1 MIFLTKKQVDSYTA
15 MQSED
20 NIPIA
25 TRWLL
30 DAVGATGRS
39 AINAVYLV
47 FCPKTTSK
55 GTGFLIKSGH
65 IITNWHVIKD
75 CSAADIFAVSCVNET
90 ISFRS
95 VLLDENQDLAILEPT
110 KQLEGGLDV
119 IDKQLEVGT
128 KVSTWGH
135 PLGYSG
141 PNPVLCVGYLAGFRD
156 HRKDEISPA
165 IKHYVINAAFNPGN
179 SGGPLLVSGDDK
191 VIGVVV
197 AKHAPITRLLASAI
211 EALSK
216 NPSGVVFTATDE
228 KGNNQQFVESQVV
241 AMVLNYFR
249 DMTQVVIGE
258 AIVGSELIAFLK
270 ANNINP

>member
-1 MIFLTKKQVDSYTA
+1 MTNNS
-15 MQSED
+15 
-20 NIPIA
+20 IPIS
-25 TRWLL
+25 TQWLL
-30 DAVGATGRS
+30 DTVGEIGRS
-39 AINAVYLV
+39 AISSVCLIV
-47 FCPKTTSK
+47 CPETGRK

-65 IITNWHVIKD
+65 VITNWHVIEN
-75 CSAADIFAVSCVNET
+75 CEATEVFA
-90 ISFRS
+90 
-95 VLLDENQDLAILEPT
+95 LLSDGREILFQNMLSDENRDLGILEPT
-110 KQLEGGLDV
+110 KPLGKGLEV
-119 IDKQLEVGT
+119 IDQRVEVGT

-141 PNPVLCVGYLAGFRD
+141 PAPILSVGYVAGFRD
-156 HRKDEISPA
+156 YRKHETSKVVKRSI
-165 IKHYVINAAFNPGN
+165 INAAFNPGN
-179 SGGPLLVSGDDK
+179 SGGPLFISGDNK

-197 AKHAPITRLLASAI
+197 AKHAPITPFLASAI

-228 KGNNQQFVESQVV
+228 KGNQEQFVESQVV

-270 ANNINP
+270 ENNIDV